1 MGQFRRNSENIS
13 RHKLIFG
20 VMTKRTS
27 VLTRGENM
35 NHDFSSLKR
44 GHPVTVRVRFDVGF
58 NGYWYLAGTVRRKH
72 TNRYLTVDYEDLSG
86 KQVSVKYNSEG
97 YPIGPNGTVERR
109 YDGGM
114 LVPTTDAI
122 RRIFKHQQAL
132 SSIWHL
138 TWPDL
143 LLLQDYELDFI
154 NALLQEARLRG
165 QARRK
170 DQNGAQETQSSL
182 N

>member
-1 MGQFRRNSENIS
+1 
-13 RHKLIFG
+13 
-20 VMTKRTS
+20 
-27 VLTRGENM
+27 M

-44 GHPVTVRVRFDVGF
+44 GATVAVRVEVSVGF
-58 NGYWYLAGTVRRKH
+58 NGYWYHAGKVQRKH
-72 TNRYLTVDYEDLSG
+72 KNGCLTVAYEDLAR

-97 YPIGPNGTVERR
+97 YPVRPDGTVERR
-109 YDGGM
+109 HYELFGGI
-114 LVPTTDAI
+114 LVPTTDAM

-132 SSIWHL
+132 SSIWRL

-165 QARRK
+165 QAPRT
-170 DQNGAQETQSSL
+170 DLDGA
-182 N
+182 